1 MRNNKR
7 ILGLLLFVLA
17 TAFPLSAQTGAAPEK
32 TLKDF
37 YRWYIHELNASRE
50 PRAEKSKINPV
61 VSIRLSRWLSSKAG
75 REWDADYFIDAQDFD
90 AKWEN
95 GITVSK
101 PTITGNKADVKVV
114 LSSPDSV
121 SSGFS
126 PHTLRIKM
134 VKESGS
140 WKIDRVN
147 GY

>member
-1 MRNNKR
+1 MRNKR
-7 ILGLLLFVLA
+7 ILGLSLLILTTVL
-17 TAFPLSAQTGAAPEK
+17 PLSAQTSATPEK

-50 PRAEKSKINPV
+50 PRAERSKINPV
-61 VSIRLSRWLSSKAG
+61 VSIRLSRWLSSKTG

-95 GITVSK
+95 GITVLRAAIK
-101 PTITGNKADVKVV
+101 GNKADVKVV
-114 LSSPDSV
+114 LSSPDSL

-134 VKESGS
+134 IKESGV
-140 WKIDRVN
+140 WKIDHVN